1 MDSVLDFV
9 LNSVLDSVLDFVL
22 DSVLGLVLDF
32 VLASVLD
39 SVLDFVLDSVLDF
52 VLDFFGKKFLGPK
65 FFSKGIFFHN
75 FSIKHDILRLSAK
88 KKNLVKIF

>member
-1 MDSVLDFV
+1 MDSA
-9 LNSVLDSVLDFVL
+9 
-22 DSVLGLVLDF
+22 LDF

-52 VLDFFGKKFLGPK
+52 VLDSVWDFVLDFFGKNFLGPN

-75 FSIKHDILRLSAK
+75 FPIKHDILRLSAK
-88 KKNLVKIF
+88 KENLVKIF